1 LTLEVAEMA
10 DRYCDGRLVVVQEG
24 GYHLDAVTQ
33 CMATTL
39 VALTGS
45 DGILDSLGLAPPLTS
60 RWNDEAIVSA
70 LYQLHDLAGY
80 RRKPRRQGKRVTPE
94 QKPESTPEE

>member
-1 LTLEVAEMA
+1 
-10 DRYCDGRLVVVQEG
+10 
-24 GYHLDAVTQ
+24 
-33 CMATTL
+33 MATTL

-60 RWNDEAIVSA
+60 RWNDEAIISA

-94 QKPESTPEE
+94 QKPETTPGE